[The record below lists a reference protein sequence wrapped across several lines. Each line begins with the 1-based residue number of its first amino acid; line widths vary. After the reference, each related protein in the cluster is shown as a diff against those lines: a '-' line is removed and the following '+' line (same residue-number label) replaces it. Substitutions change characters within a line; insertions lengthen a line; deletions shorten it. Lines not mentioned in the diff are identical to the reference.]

1 MSATPPTPSPT
12 PSPAP
17 AQKQAER
24 FLEACDPAGVLAALP
39 TPVLVVSQQN
49 QILYVNA
56 AIETLFGLSQ
66 ASLLGYSLS
75 RFISEDHPLFLLIE
89 RARRRRNRITD
100 HGLGLSSP
108 LIGSHQVSVN
118 LASLD
123 EEGDRVVIALTPLD
137 QSQKFSEHWAQRSV
151 ARTMDGLAGMLGHE
165 IKNPLAGIRGA
176 AQLLAPALE
185 KAEDRELATL
195 IVEETERVAA
205 LVDSM
210 EAFSQPLRLRP
221 ERVNIHR
228 VLKRVVTSARAGFAA
243 HVRFE
248 ESFDPSLPPVAG
260 DQNML
265 IQILMNL
272 VKNAAEALEGQT
284 NPQITLTTRYRHG
297 VQISLPGSQAPLK
310 LPLQVSVRDNGPGI
324 SDEVKANLFSPFI
337 SSKSGGRGL
346 GLALVAK
353 MTQDMNGVIELE
365 SEPGQTEFRLLLPEY
380 QYFDDAE
387 RAFTGPNRPKTQPEL
402 HDDMTAAEQEN
413 GNEAGQ

>member
-1 MSATPPTPSPT
+1 MSARANPNSG
-12 PSPAP
+12 SA
-17 AQKQAER
+17 AKGQAVR
-24 FLEACDPAGVLAALP
+24 FLDVCDPARVLAALP

-66 ASLLGYSLS
+66 ASLLGHPLA
-75 RFISEDHPLFLLIE
+75 RFIAEDHPLFLLIE
-89 RARRRRNRITD
+89 RARQRRNRITD
-100 HGLGLSSP
+100 HGLSLSSP
-108 LIGSHQVSVN
+108 LIGTHQVSVN
-118 LASLD
+118 LTSLD
-123 EEGDRVVIALTPLD
+123 EEGEPVVIAVTPLD

-185 KAEDRELATL
+185 KSEDRELATL

-210 EAFSQPLRLRP
+210 EAFSQPLRFRP

-243 HVRFE
+243 HVNFE

-284 NPQITLTTRYRHG
+284 NPQITLSTRYRHG
-297 VQISLPGSQAPLK
+297 MQITLPGSQAPLK

-324 SDEVKANLFSPFI
+324 REEVKANLFSPFI

-353 MTQDMNGVIELE
+353 MTQDMNGVIELD

-380 QYFDDAE
+380 QH
-387 RAFTGPNRPKTQPEL
+387 
-402 HDDMTAAEQEN
+402 HDDVSHLFNDPDGAREHDEVAKSVQTNAKSNAL
-413 GNEAGQ
+413 